1 MDKLDSLG
9 SNGLREQST
18 IAHALFILFK
28 SALQLITICANTI
41 TSGL

>member
-28 SALQLITICANTI
+28 FSSLLCN
-41 TSGL
+41 